1 MTEVLAGAPDEV
13 VTNAIVQM
21 VSLTPFGHTGNLA
34 LITLDNGAD
43 HNRPSTFGAASLT
56 SLSNAIDEAQKSD
69 AVAIA
74 VTGKPFIFAA
84 GADLSA
90 MSFLKDK
97 SQAIAIGDLGHDVF
111 LKLHE
116 SKKPT
121 FAFINGLALG
131 GGLEVGLNCH
141 YRTLASTAFTGL
153 PECFLGLVPGWGG
166 ATLLPKLVGPENAVQ
181 VIIVNA
187 LNNNTMMKSKDALSL
202 GVVDAVFEPSDF
214 LENSVKFA
222 ANVLNGKNKIERK
235 DFSKDSAA
243 FEKAIATGKAAVA
256 KKYSGAQIPSPLAAL
271 DLIKAAQSNSVR
283 DGFAAETKVLAD
295 LVMSDS
301 LRASLY
307 SFNLIQKKRKKVE
320 GAPKP
325 ALARKV
331 TKVGVVGAGLMASQL
346 ALLMLRNLKVPVVIT
361 DIDQERVDKGLS
373 WIKSEIQ
380 KLVDKKRLGSEAATR
395 LLSNISGSVDKK
407 VFANC
412 DFVIEAIFE
421 ELALKQ
427 KLFKELEAI
436 ITPECVLA
444 TNTSSLSV
452 EAMSEG
458 LKNPERVVGFHF
470 FNPVAV
476 MPLLEVARTT
486 KTDDATTA
494 TAINVGKELKK
505 TMVIV
510 KDAPAFVVNRLLT
523 RFMGEVTDAMDEGT
537 PYEVADAAMAP
548 LGFPMS
554 SLELLGLVGPGV
566 ALHVSETLNK
576 NLGPRYKVSP
586 TMQRFVKEGVKTF
599 YVKDANGLNIV
610 NPAAL
615 AALEKGNSASTADQV
630 RKRALEALAT
640 EAKMMLDE
648 GVVATPQEID
658 ICMLLGSGW
667 PMHLGGILP
676 YLDREGISEAV
687 CGVRFHPKSLNNS
700 EIVLAMPPCL
710 IPSSNT
716 TTFLYRCAIVI
727 KALGSGLTHLGSMT
741 VTPTPSR

>member
-21 VSLTPFGHTGNLA
+21 VSLTSFGHTGNLA

-74 VTGKPFIFAA
+74 ITGKPFIFAA

-222 ANVLNGKNKIERK
+222 ANILNGKNKIERK

-256 KKYSGAQIPSPLAAL
+256 RKYSGAQIPSPLAAL

-648 GVVATPQEID
+648 GVVATPQE
-658 ICMLLGSGW
+658 SGW

-687 CGVRFHPKSLNNS
+687 CGVRFHPKGVASL
-700 EIVLAMPPCL
+700 P
-710 IPSSNT
+710 
-716 TTFLYRCAIVI
+716 
-727 KALGSGLTHLGSMT
+727 
-741 VTPTPSR
+741 